1 VSGLTGR
8 AVFPVPLDP
17 QAVAGRRRQLLETA
31 DETIARGPFAPT
43 WASLAGYHPPDW
55 YLDAKFGIFIHWL
68 AASVPAYGTEWY
80 PRTMYLDGTP
90 EYRHHRQVYGDQAV
104 AGFKDF
110 LPQFTAASFDAA
122 EWMALIRRAGARY
135 VVPVAEHHD
144 GYHLGQT
151 GLSRWSA
158 TRVGPHRDL
167 LGELKAAAAAEGLH
181 FGLSC
186 LRAEHWWFFNGGT
199 RFGSDVRDPRW
210 ADLYGPAEPKNTQPD
225 QAFLDDWLART
236 VELVERYDPELVWFD
251 WWIEEPAFEPY
262 RRTFAAYFY
271 NHAAAAGHGAVINY
285 KWDAFEPGTAVYDIE
300 RGGTRGI
307 SARPFQND
315 SSTSRRAWAYLTEND
330 YKTADEIVIDL
341 VDAVSKNG
349 VLLLNIGPRPDGT
362 IDPIECRLLEQIGQW
377 MATNGEAIYGT
388 RPWLVP
394 GEGPSIPPAGSFTD
408 TAPPAFTLE
417 DIRFT
422 TRDDTLYGA
431 VLNLRPDATEV
442 RIRSLA
448 TTLRLFDGEV
458 AAVHLLGVGSGL
470 PFRRDASGLTVSLP
484 ARPARPGPS
493 AVGVLRIDLR
503 PAGPPPRA
511 ESAIID

>member
-1 VSGLTGR
+1 MSGLTGR
-8 AVFPVPLDP
+8 TAFPAPLDP
-17 QAVAGRRRQLLETA
+17 HAVADRRRQILDAA
-31 DETIARGPFAPT
+31 DKTIGRGPFAPT
-43 WASLAGYHPPDW
+43 WESLSGYRAPDW
-55 YLDAKFGIFIHWL
+55 YIDGKFGIFIHWL

-90 EYRHHRQVYGDQAV
+90 EYRHHRQAYGDQAV

-122 EWMALIRRAGARY
+122 DWMTLIRRAGARY

-158 TRVGPHRDL
+158 TRIGPRRDL

-181 FGLSC
+181 FGLSSH
-186 LRAEHWWFFNGGT
+186 RAEHWWFFNGGT
-199 RFGSDVRDPRW
+199 RFDSDVRDPEW
-210 ADLYGPAEPKNTQPD
+210 ADLYGPAEPKSTQPD

-262 RRTFAAYFY
+262 RRKFAAYFY
-271 NHAAAAGHGAVINY
+271 NHATAAGHGAVINY
-285 KWDAFEPGTAVYDIE
+285 KWEAFEPGTAVYDIE

-307 SARPFQND
+307 SPLPFQND
-315 SSTSRRAWAYLTEND
+315 SSTSRVAWAYLTEND

-362 IDPIECRLLEQIGQW
+362 IDPAERQLLEGIGEW
-377 MATNGEAIYGT
+377 MSVNGEAIYGT
-388 RPWLVP
+388 RPWLVH
-394 GEGPSIPPAGSFTD
+394 GEGPTMPPAGSFTD
-408 TAPPAFTLE
+408 SAPPAFTTE

-422 TRDDTLYGA
+422 TRDDTLYGT
-431 VLNLRPDATEV
+431 VLNLPHDVTEV

-448 TTLRLFDGEV
+448 TTLRLFDGDV
-458 AAVHLLGVGSGL
+458 AAVRLLGVDSEL
-470 PFRRDASGLTVSLP
+470 QFSRDANGLTVRLP
-484 ARPARPGPS
+484 ARPSTS